1 MVDSDIDKNC
11 IEKVNIDSV
20 AFIFNSGCIRA
31 KKSKYLKNKQYE
43 NIQKPKCGIFE
54 LSKKN
59 FASCSL
65 GVSNS
70 KDDAWNVLNNNL
82 LNLINCYFVISLTNC
97 KKNCKIVHKTYCKL
111 KKYKIKKNNI
121 QLYFNYNINPMENNQ
136 IDMTGKSL
144 QFNTDVFYNLEKK
157 EYCNLQFWK
166 DKNYIY
172 TPFK

>member
-70 KDDAWNVLNNNL
+70 KDDAWNVLG
-82 LNLINCYFVISLTNC
+82 IVI
-97 KKNCKIVHKTYCKL
+97 
-111 KKYKIKKNNI
+111 
-121 QLYFNYNINPMENNQ
+121 
-136 IDMTGKSL
+136 KSR
-144 QFNTDVFYNLEKK
+144 Y
-157 EYCNLQFWK
+157 
-166 DKNYIY
+166 
-172 TPFK
+172 